1 MTAVFL
7 DGCWRFFSLQH
18 KTIYL
23 GHWYKQDCLPLY
35 FLVWSVLYSP
45 WNYTVNISAQNT
57 GVSVMV
63 PLSTIFQLYHGSQFY
78 WWSICRKPLTPQ
90 VTDIMLYQVTDI
102 MLYQVTDIMLYQVT
116 DIMLYQVTDK
126 LYHIMLYQLTDK
138 LYHIMLYQVTDKLYH
153 IMLYQVH
160 LVWVG
165 FKLTTSTEYIKYLQF
180 VFQ

>member
-90 VTDIMLYQVTDI
+90 VTDIMLYQVTD
-102 MLYQVTDIMLYQVT
+102 
-116 DIMLYQVTDK
+116 K
-126 LYHIMLYQLTDK
+126 LYHIMLYQLTDIMLYQVTDK

>member
-90 VTDIMLYQVTDI
+90 VTDIMLYQVTD
-102 MLYQVTDIMLYQVT
+102 
-116 DIMLYQVTDK
+116 
-126 LYHIMLYQLTDK
+126 
-138 LYHIMLYQVTDKLYH
+138 KLYH

>member
-102 MLYQVTDIMLYQVT
+102 MLYQVTD
-116 DIMLYQVTDK
+116 K
-126 LYHIMLYQLTDK
+126 LYHIMLYQLTDIMLYQVTDK

>member
-102 MLYQVTDIMLYQVT
+102 MLYQVTD
-116 DIMLYQVTDK
+116 
-126 LYHIMLYQLTDK
+126 
-138 LYHIMLYQVTDKLYH
+138 KLYH